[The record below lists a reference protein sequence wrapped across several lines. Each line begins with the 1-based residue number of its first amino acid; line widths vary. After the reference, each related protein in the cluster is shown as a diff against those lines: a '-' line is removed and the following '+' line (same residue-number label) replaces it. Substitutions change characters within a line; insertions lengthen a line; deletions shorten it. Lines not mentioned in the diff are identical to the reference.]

1 MIAISQLRLS
11 LNKKSV
17 LDRIDMMVSK
27 GEIFGLTGLNGSG
40 KSILLKVLATIL
52 KPDSGIVQIS
62 GYDIVKNV
70 NQIRELIGYMP
81 DDAEYD
87 DRLSVEEHLEFFY
100 SMYKSDRKGYSS
112 SAEELMDV
120 LALHEI
126 KNSLLSELSMG
137 EKQKVSL
144 ARAAIHDPLVLLL
157 DDPYITV
164 DRKNQERIE
173 TILKE

>member
-100 SMYKSDRKGYSS
+100 S
-112 SAEELMDV
+112 
-120 LALHEI
+120 I
-126 KNSLLSELSMG
+126 
-137 EKQKVSL
+137 
-144 ARAAIHDPLVLLL
+144 
-157 DDPYITV
+157 
-164 DRKNQERIE
+164 QE
-173 TILKE
+173 